1 MNDKVVK
8 GEIFMSQSITFYPE
22 GNAECVLLELDNGK
36 KMLMD
41 YANMHGGDSRYID
54 LADSFDGI
62 DSFDVV
68 MFTHPHDDHVK
79 GASDF
84 FYFKYAKKY
93 QDGKRAKIKELWISA
108 AFLLDVNP
116 CDDAYVIRQEARY
129 RLKEC
134 KGKGV
139 KIFAAPNS
147 LEAWLKE
154 NDLSTDESKHPIIHA
169 GTILDSSMHNLGN
182 EISIF
187 VHAPFSED
195 SEDVKDRNE
204 PSIVFQIAVKN
215 SKETTNM
222 IITGDTS
229 HKVLDKIVERSEAMN
244 HADYLKWD
252 LYDIPHHCSYTG
264 LSSEQGDGITEPTA
278 NIKRLLGE
286 YGQENAVLVASC
298 RAFSDIDEDDKQPPH
313 SEAKKAYKKYS
324 KNSDKTDK
332 KLFITSEYKGK
343 KSPKPLRF
351 KIDATG
357 ICEDIN
363 SGFTIINSP
372 APRAGR

>member
-36 KMLMD
+36 RMLMD

-222 IITGDTS
+222 IITGS
-229 HKVLDKIVERSEAMN
+229 VNREIILCN
-244 HADYLKWD
+244 
-252 LYDIPHHCSYTG
+252 
-264 LSSEQGDGITEPTA
+264 
-278 NIKRLLGE
+278 
-286 YGQENAVLVASC
+286 
-298 RAFSDIDEDDKQPPH
+298 
-313 SEAKKAYKKYS
+313 KA
-324 KNSDKTDK
+324 
-332 KLFITSEYKGK
+332 G
-343 KSPKPLRF
+343 
-351 KIDATG
+351 
-357 ICEDIN
+357 
-363 SGFTIINSP
+363 
-372 APRAGR
+372 